1 MGKGG
6 GSPAPQPSSQTVT
19 NTSIPEYARPYVE
32 NMLGKSEALTD
43 INANPYQAYGGQR
56 IQGFTPMQQQAF
68 QGVGNMQVAPEIA
81 AGSNLAAAA
90 GLGSMGAGSNYMRMA
105 TDPRAT
111 QAFMSPYMQ
120 NVVDLQKQEAV
131 RDYEKGLGALNARAV
146 GAGAFG
152 GTRAALE
159 RAEAGRNLGTQL
171 GNIQAQGTQNA
182 FQAAQQAQQYGAGL
196 GLQGY
201 GQGLQAASTLGQLG
215 QTGYGQQMGILGEQQ
230 KVGAVQQAQ
239 GQQALD
245 LAYQDFLKQ
254 KNYPYTQLAFMSDM
268 LRGLPLSQ
276 SAQSVYSAPPN
287 VASQLGGLGMA
298 GLGIYGMS
306 GGFRAA
312 KGGTV
317 PSYKEGG
324 QIGYLSGG
332 DIQMMN
338 TKQLTDLLDNPTL
351 SPIEVEMVQKALM
364 LRQRI
369 ANNPE
374 AAAMITGRSGVGS
387 ISTGDMVP
395 EDTVMAKEGGIMSF
409 AGGKGSLVKPE
420 GYDERRERLNA
431 AAEALLTKIQSPDTF
446 AKSDAAQAELAK
458 DIAEGKE
465 QLPWRTLTAL
475 GLGTAKAGS
484 EPGGQRRGFLGNI
497 AAGGEGALGE
507 YGRGLGQ
514 IAADKKLQLQ
524 QGVEAEAKKY
534 ARDVQLHNALMGT
547 IGQMDAKEIALMNA
561 KNHQAN
567 LASEK
572 EKLLFQKASQ
582 AFTTAVTKEKETL
595 IKDKKNTFDYTRN
608 PGKLEADAQAN
619 VIERMKKFDPEALK
633 ALRLNPEILGST
645 SAAPPPSAAPTAT
658 PAAGKTYPTPSSA
671 AISALKSRKDLDVA
685 KQQFDAIFGPG
696 AAQKALGS

>member
-1 MGKGG
+1 MGKGS
-6 GSPAPQPSSQTVT
+6 SPAPQPSSQTVT

-56 IQGFTPMQQQAF
+56 VQDFTPMQQQAF

-90 GLGSMGAGSNYMRMA
+90 GLGSMGAGGNYMRMA

-120 NVVDLQKQEAV
+120 NVVDTQKAEAF

-146 GAGAFG
+146 GSGAFG

-196 GLQGY
+196 GLQGM

-276 SAQSVYSAPPN
+276 TAQSVYSAPPN

-306 GGFRAA
+306 GGFKAA

-317 PSYKEGG
+317 PGYKEGG

-332 DIQMMN
+332 DIEMMD
-338 TKQLTDLLDNPTL
+338 TKQLTQLLDNPTL

-369 ANNPE
+369 ENNPE
-374 AAAMITGRSGVGS
+374 AMAMMGGRSGVGS

-409 AGGKGSLVKPE
+409 ANTGAVKKPE
-420 GYDERRERLNA
+420 GYDERRAKLVEQQEEVYKSLKDPKAWAKTTAAEEKLNKDIA
-431 AAEALLTKIQSPDTF
+431 AAEES
-446 AKSDAAQAELAK
+446 
-458 DIAEGKE
+458 
-465 QLPWRTLTAL
+465 LPWRTLTAL
-475 GLGTAKAGS
+475 GIGTAKAGS
-484 EPGGQRRGFLGNI
+484 EAGGQNRGFLGNI

-507 YGRGLGQ
+507 YGKGLAQ
-514 IAADKKLQLQ
+514 IGADRKLALQ
-524 QGVEAEAKKY
+524 QGVEAEKAKY
-534 ARDVQLHNALMGT
+534 GRDVALHNALMGS
-547 IGQMDAKEIALMNA
+547 ISQLDAKELGLMNA
-561 KNHQAN
+561 KNSATLAAN
-567 LASEK
+567 QRDS
-572 EKLLFQKASQ
+572 LLYQKAVTS
-582 AFTTAVTKEKETL
+582 FTTAVTKEKEAL
-595 IKDKKNTFDYTRN
+595 MKDKKNTFDYTRN

-633 ALRLNPEILGST
+633 VLKFNPEIMGGT
-645 SAAPPPSAAPTAT
+645 TPPPAKVYTAPST
-658 PAAGKTYPTPSSA
+658 A
-671 AISALKSRKDLDVA
+671 AISALKSRKDKDVA
-685 KQQFDAIFGPG
+685 MKQFDEIFGPG
-696 AAQKALGS
+696 AAQKALGK